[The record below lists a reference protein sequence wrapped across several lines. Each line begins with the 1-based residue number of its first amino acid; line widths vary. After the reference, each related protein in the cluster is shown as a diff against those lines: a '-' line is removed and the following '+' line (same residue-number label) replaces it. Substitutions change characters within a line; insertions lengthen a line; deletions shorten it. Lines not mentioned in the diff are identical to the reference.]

1 MNGHVST
8 QDGRLPRVV
17 VVGGGTGS
25 HTILTGLKEQ
35 AVDLTAVVAMTD
47 RGGSSGRLRD
57 EFGHLPPGDVRQC
70 MVALMPEEHSS
81 LLLRQLFSYRFP
93 RGEGLNGHS
102 FGNLFITALEEI
114 TGGIDRAIQEAG
126 RILGIK
132 GRVIPVTLTKAD
144 LCARLVDGTVL
155 KGEDRLDV
163 REEKAEVPID
173 YVYTDPR
180 AYVNTEAAKAIAE
193 ADVVILGP
201 GDLYTSVIANLVV
214 EGVPEAIDRSSA
226 KTIFVCNLAT
236 KRGESDGFRAS
247 DFVRTIAQYLGSGAL
262 DTVLVNSSP
271 VPDNLKLRYESEA
284 SRLVETDL
292 EECRALVPEVVARP
306 VASAGTL
313 LRHHPGRLANAIMEI
328 IRSAAGTTARDNPPT
343 REPPGPA
350 ETWRRDPSPD
360 EGVPL
365 SAVPAGVSSIVGQ
378 WDG

>member
-1 MNGHVST
+1 MNACVGT
-8 QDGRLPRVV
+8 QDGSLPRVV

-25 HTILTGLKEQ
+25 HTILTGLKRQ
-35 AVDLTAVVAMTD
+35 AVDLTAIVAMTD

-81 LLLRQLFSYRFP
+81 LLLRQLFSYRFAQ
-93 RGEGLNGHS
+93 GEGLDGHS
-102 FGNLFITALEEI
+102 FGNLFITALTEI

-155 KGEDRLDV
+155 KGEDKLDV
-163 REEKAEVPID
+163 REEKTEVPID

-180 AYVNTEAAKAIAE
+180 AYVSTEAARAIEE

-214 EGVPEAIDRSSA
+214 EGVPEAFRRSAA

-247 DFVRTIAQYLGSGAL
+247 DFVRTIAQYLTPGAL
-262 DTVLVNSSP
+262 DIVLLNSSP
-271 VPDNLKLRYESEA
+271 VPENLRLRYESEG

-292 EECRALVPEVVARP
+292 ERCRALVPEVVARP
-306 VASAGTL
+306 VASVGTL
-313 LRHHPGRLANAIMEI
+313 LRHHPDRLADAIMEI
-328 IRSAAGTTARDNPPT
+328 IRSSAGTTERDSLPT
-343 REPPGPA
+343 RVESLPYRPPGRP
-350 ETWRRDPSPD
+350 T
-360 EGVPL
+360 V
-365 SAVPAGVSSIVGQ
+365 AGWPTPHQASR
-378 WDG
+378 